1 LEEWQQFYVGH
12 GVDEMRQLSEV
23 IRGTVW
29 DALTEMGDENPD
41 GTLAHLTAPR
51 HANQGDLALPCFALA
66 KAMKKSPQDIAADL
80 AQRVAT
86 VLTSIDG
93 CSEVGSVGGF
103 CNFYVD
109 VEWLATQIMADTLN
123 HPESVGHFRPPS
135 SLLIEHTSANP
146 NGPFHVGR
154 SRNAIL
160 GDTFVRMHRLAGDDV
175 RAEYYVDDMGK
186 QVGILAWALANLN
199 DEKVSEIL
207 AAEDMDEAPS
217 HPHKEDHQR
226 VRYYQAAN
234 LLKAVDPEVE
244 LGVTKLVQASEEADA
259 EVLAIFESAY
269 QPVLDGMLE
278 TLDRLGIGF
287 DSFTKESRFI
297 VDGSVEVIMD
307 TLGKS
312 ELHGTA
318 ENGAHYLELENRG
331 VQGKSTKFFYQRG
344 DGSSL
349 YATRDIAYHQ
359 WKWIEA
365 QRLMNI
371 LGEDHRLQSKQ
382 VGIAL
387 DELDIRNPEVV
398 FYAFTK
404 LPDGKMS
411 TRRGNVVYMD
421 DLLDEACARATAI
434 VEEMRDDLSAE
445 ELATIGEAVGISAVR
460 YNIIRV
466 SPEKGINFRWEDAL
480 SFDSDSAPFIM
491 YSHARACSISRKITA
506 RGHDVGSLVANEVA
520 SGNWANLSD
529 SASTLVKRI
538 ATFSEALDSSII
550 SQRPNLFCSYLL
562 SLATEYNRFYRD
574 NHVLVEGEVNTQNLL
589 LSEVAR
595 ILLSAGCSG
604 MGIIAIES
612 M

>member
-1 LEEWQQFYVGH
+1 
-12 GVDEMRQLSEV
+12 MRQLSEV

-29 DALTEMGDENPD
+29 DALTEMGDDDPD
-41 GTLAHLTAPR
+41 GTLANLTTPR

-66 KAMKKSPQDIAADL
+66 KAMQKSPQDIAADL

-86 VLTSIDG
+86 VLTAIDG
-93 CSEVGSVGGF
+93 CSEVGSDGGF

-109 VEWLATQIMADTLN
+109 AAWLAGQTMEAILN
-123 HPESVGHFRPPS
+123 DPDSVGHHRASS

-186 QVGILAWALANLN
+186 QVGILAWSLANL
-199 DEKVSEIL
+199 DDDRVSEIL
-207 AAEDMDEAPS
+207 AAEDMDEMPT

-234 LLKAVDPEVE
+234 LLKAVDPDVE

-278 TLDRLGIGF
+278 TLERLGIVF

-297 VDGSVEVIMD
+297 VDGSVDVIMD
-307 TLGKS
+307 RLSKS

-318 ENGAHYLELENRG
+318 ENGAHYLELEDRG

-349 YATRDIAYHQ
+349 YATRDIAYHE
-359 WKWIEA
+359 WKWTEA
-365 QRLMNI
+365 QRLVNI

-421 DLLDEACARATAI
+421 NLLDEACARATAI
-434 VEEMRDDLSAE
+434 VKEMRDDLDSE
-445 ELATIGEAVGISAVR
+445 ELAKIGEAVGLSAVR

-491 YSHARACSISRKITA
+491 YSHARACSISRKLTTQ
-506 RGHDVGSLVANEVA
+506 GHDVESLVANEVA
-520 SGNWANLSD
+520 SGDWEALSD

-538 ATFSEALDSSII
+538 ATFSEALDASIVN
-550 SQRPNLFCSYLL
+550 QRPNLFCSYLL

-574 NHVLVEGEVNTQNLL
+574 NHVLVEGEVNSQNLA
-589 LSEVAR
+589 LSEAAR
-595 ILLSAGCSG
+595 ILISAGCSG
-604 MGIIAIES
+604 LGIIPIES

>member
-1 LEEWQQFYVGH
+1 
-12 GVDEMRQLSEV
+12 MRQLSEV

-41 GTLAHLTAPR
+41 STLANLTTPR

-66 KAMKKSPQDIAADL
+66 KAMQKSPQDIAADL

-86 VLTSIDG
+86 VLTAIDG
-93 CSEVGSVGGF
+93 CSEVGSDGGF

-109 VEWLATQIMADTLN
+109 AAWLAGQTMEAILN
-123 HPESVGHFRPPS
+123 DPDSVGHHRPSS

-186 QVGILAWALANLN
+186 QVGILAWSLANL
-199 DEKVSEIL
+199 DDDRVSEIL
-207 AAEDMDEAPS
+207 AAEDMDEMPT

-234 LLKAVDPEVE
+234 LLKAVDPDVE

-259 EVLAIFESAY
+259 EVLDIFESAY

-278 TLDRLGIGF
+278 TLERLGIVF

-297 VDGSVEVIMD
+297 VDGSVDVIMNR
-307 TLGKS
+307 LSKS

-318 ENGAHYLELENRG
+318 ENGAQYLELEDRG

-349 YATRDIAYHQ
+349 YATRDIAYHE
-359 WKWIEA
+359 WKWTEA
-365 QRLMNI
+365 QRLVNI

-421 DLLDEACARATAI
+421 NLLDEACARATAI
-434 VEEMRDDLSAE
+434 VKEMREDLDSE
-445 ELATIGEAVGISAVR
+445 ELAKIGEAVGLSAVR

-491 YSHARACSISRKITA
+491 YSHARACSISRKLTTQ
-506 RGHDVGSLVANEVA
+506 GHDVGSLVANEVA
-520 SGNWANLSD
+520 SDNWGSLSD

-538 ATFSEALDSSII
+538 ATFSEALDASITN
-550 SQRPNLFCSYLL
+550 QRPNLFCSYLL

-574 NHVLVEGEVNTQNLL
+574 NHVLVEGEVNSQNLA
-589 LSEVAR
+589 LSEAAR

-604 MGIIAIES
+604 LGIIPIES

>member
-1 LEEWQQFYVGH
+1 
-12 GVDEMRQLSEV
+12 MRQLSEV

-41 GTLAHLTAPR
+41 STLANLTTPR

-66 KAMKKSPQDIAADL
+66 KAMQKSPQDIAADL

-86 VLTSIDG
+86 VLTAIDG
-93 CSEVGSVGGF
+93 CSEVGSDGGF

-109 VEWLATQIMADTLN
+109 AAWLAGQTMGAILN
-123 HPESVGHFRPPS
+123 DPDSVGHHRASS

-186 QVGILAWALANLN
+186 QVGILAWSLANL
-199 DEKVSEIL
+199 DDDRVSEIL
-207 AAEDMDEAPS
+207 AAEDMDEMPT

-234 LLKAVDPEVE
+234 LLKAVDPDVE

-278 TLDRLGIGF
+278 TLERLGIVF

-297 VDGSVEVIMD
+297 VDGSVDVIMD
-307 TLGKS
+307 RLSNS

-318 ENGAHYLELENRG
+318 ENGAQYLELEDRG

-349 YATRDIAYHQ
+349 YATRDIAYHE
-359 WKWIEA
+359 WKWTEA
-365 QRLMNI
+365 QRLVNI

-421 DLLDEACARATAI
+421 NLLDEACARATAI
-434 VEEMRDDLSAE
+434 VKEMRDDLDSE
-445 ELATIGEAVGISAVR
+445 ELAKIGEAVGLSAVR

-491 YSHARACSISRKITA
+491 YSHARACSISRKLTTQ
-506 RGHDVGSLVANEVA
+506 GYDVESLVANEVA
-520 SGNWANLSD
+520 SGNWGVLSD

-538 ATFSEALDSSII
+538 ATFSEALDASIAN
-550 SQRPNLFCSYLL
+550 QRPNLFCSYLL

-574 NHVLVEGEVNTQNLL
+574 NHVLVEGEVNSQNLA
-589 LSEVAR
+589 LSEAAR

-604 MGIIAIES
+604 LGIIPIES

>member
-1 LEEWQQFYVGH
+1 
-12 GVDEMRQLSEV
+12 MRQLSEV

-29 DALTEMGDENPD
+29 DALIEMGDENPD
-41 GTLAHLTAPR
+41 STLANLTTPR

-66 KAMKKSPQDIAADL
+66 KVMQKSPQDIAADL
-80 AQRVAT
+80 TQRVAT
-86 VLTSIDG
+86 VLTAIDG
-93 CSEVGSVGGF
+93 CSEVSSDGGF

-109 VEWLATQIMADTLN
+109 AAWLAGQTMEAILN
-123 HPESVGHFRPPS
+123 NPDSVGHHRASS

-186 QVGILAWALANLN
+186 QVGILAWSLANL
-199 DEKVSEIL
+199 DDDRVSEIL
-207 AAEDMDEAPS
+207 AAEDMDEMPS

-234 LLKAVDPEVE
+234 LLKAVDPDVE

-278 TLDRLGIGF
+278 TLERLGIVF

-297 VDGSVEVIMD
+297 VDGSVDVIMD
-307 TLGKS
+307 RLSKS

-318 ENGAHYLELENRG
+318 ENGAHYLELEDRG

-349 YATRDIAYHQ
+349 YATRDIAYHE
-359 WKWIEA
+359 WKWTEA
-365 QRLMNI
+365 QRLVNI

-421 DLLDEACARATAI
+421 NLLDEACARATAI
-434 VEEMRDDLSAE
+434 VKEMRDDLDSE
-445 ELATIGEAVGISAVR
+445 ELAKIGEAVGLSAVR

-491 YSHARACSISRKITA
+491 YSHARACSIIRKLTTQ
-506 RGHDVGSLVANEVA
+506 GHDVESLVANEVA
-520 SGNWANLSD
+520 SSNWGNLSD

-538 ATFSEALDSSII
+538 ATFSEALDASIVN
-550 SQRPNLFCSYLL
+550 QRPNLFCSYLL

-574 NHVLVEGEVNTQNLL
+574 NHVLVEGEVNSQNLA
-589 LSEVAR
+589 LSEAAR

-604 MGIIAIES
+604 LGIIPIES

>member
-1 LEEWQQFYVGH
+1 
-12 GVDEMRQLSEV
+12 MRQLSEV

-41 GTLAHLTAPR
+41 STLANLTTPR

-66 KAMKKSPQDIAADL
+66 KAMQKSPQDIAADL

-86 VLTSIDG
+86 VLTAIDG
-93 CSEVGSVGGF
+93 CSEVGSDGGF

-109 VEWLATQIMADTLN
+109 AAWLAGQTMGAILN
-123 HPESVGHFRPPS
+123 DPDSVGHHRASS

-186 QVGILAWALANLN
+186 QVGILAWSLANL
-199 DEKVSEIL
+199 DDDRVSEIL
-207 AAEDMDEAPS
+207 AAEDMDEMPT

-234 LLKAVDPEVE
+234 LLKAVDPDVE

-278 TLDRLGIGF
+278 TLERLGIVF

-297 VDGSVEVIMD
+297 VDGSVDVIMD
-307 TLGKS
+307 RLSNS

-318 ENGAHYLELENRG
+318 ENGAQYLELEDRG

-349 YATRDIAYHQ
+349 YATRDIAYHE
-359 WKWIEA
+359 WKWTEA
-365 QRLMNI
+365 QRLVNI

-421 DLLDEACARATAI
+421 NLLDEACARATAI
-434 VEEMRDDLSAE
+434 VKEMRDDLDSE
-445 ELATIGEAVGISAVR
+445 ELAKIGEAVGLSAVR

-491 YSHARACSISRKITA
+491 YSHARACSISRKLTTQ
-506 RGHDVGSLVANEVA
+506 GYDVESLVANELA
-520 SGNWANLSD
+520 SGNWGVLSD
-529 SASTLVKRI
+529 SASTLVKRV
-538 ATFSEALDSSII
+538 ATFSEALDASIAN
-550 SQRPNLFCSYLL
+550 QRPNLFCSYLL

-574 NHVLVEGEVNTQNLL
+574 NHVLVEGEVNSQNLA
-589 LSEVAR
+589 LSEAAR

-604 MGIIAIES
+604 LGIIPIES

>member
-1 LEEWQQFYVGH
+1 
-12 GVDEMRQLSEV
+12 MRQLSEV

-41 GTLAHLTAPR
+41 STLANLTTPR

-66 KAMKKSPQDIAADL
+66 KAMQKSPQDIAADL

-86 VLTSIDG
+86 VLTAIDG
-93 CSEVGSVGGF
+93 CSEVGSDGGF

-109 VEWLATQIMADTLN
+109 AAWLAGQTIEAILN
-123 HPESVGHFRPPS
+123 DSDSVGHHRASS

-186 QVGILAWALANLN
+186 QVGILAWSLANL
-199 DEKVSEIL
+199 DDDRVSEIL
-207 AAEDMDEAPS
+207 AAEDMDEMPT

-234 LLKAVDPEVE
+234 LLKAVDPDVE

-259 EVLAIFESAY
+259 EVLDIFESAY

-278 TLDRLGIGF
+278 TLERLGIVF

-297 VDGSVEVIMD
+297 VDGSVDVIMNR
-307 TLGKS
+307 LSKS

-318 ENGAHYLELENRG
+318 ENGAQYLELEDRG

-349 YATRDIAYHQ
+349 YATRDIAYHE
-359 WKWIEA
+359 WKWTEA
-365 QRLMNI
+365 QRLVNI

-421 DLLDEACARATAI
+421 NLLDEACARATAI
-434 VEEMRDDLSAE
+434 VKEMREDLDSE
-445 ELATIGEAVGISAVR
+445 ELAKIGEAVGLSAVR

-491 YSHARACSISRKITA
+491 YSHARACSISRKLTTQ
-506 RGHDVGSLVANEVA
+506 GHDVGSLVANEVA
-520 SGNWANLSD
+520 SDNWGSLSD

-538 ATFSEALDSSII
+538 ATFSEALDASITN
-550 SQRPNLFCSYLL
+550 QRPNLFCSYLL

-574 NHVLVEGEVNTQNLL
+574 NHVLVEGEVNSQNLA
-589 LSEVAR
+589 LSEAAR

-604 MGIIAIES
+604 LGIIPIES

>member
-1 LEEWQQFYVGH
+1 
-12 GVDEMRQLSEV
+12 MRQLSEV

-29 DALTEMGDENPD
+29 DALTEMGDDDPD
-41 GTLAHLTAPR
+41 GTLANLTTPR

-66 KAMKKSPQDIAADL
+66 KAMQKSPQDIAADL

-86 VLTSIDG
+86 VLTAIDG
-93 CSEVGSVGGF
+93 CSEVGSDGGF

-109 VEWLATQIMADTLN
+109 AAWLAGQTMEAILN
-123 HPESVGHFRPPS
+123 DPDSVGHHRASS

-186 QVGILAWALANLN
+186 QVGILAWSLANL
-199 DEKVSEIL
+199 DDDRVSEIL
-207 AAEDMDEAPS
+207 AAEDMDEMPT

-234 LLKAVDPEVE
+234 LLKAVDPDVE

-278 TLDRLGIGF
+278 TLERLGIVF

-297 VDGSVEVIMD
+297 VDGSVDVIMD
-307 TLGKS
+307 RLSKS

-318 ENGAHYLELENRG
+318 ENGAHYLELEDRG

-349 YATRDIAYHQ
+349 YATRDIAYHE
-359 WKWIEA
+359 WKWTEA
-365 QRLMNI
+365 QRLVNI

-421 DLLDEACARATAI
+421 NLLDEACARATAI
-434 VEEMRDDLSAE
+434 VKEMRDDLDSE
-445 ELATIGEAVGISAVR
+445 ELAKIGEAVGLSAVR

-491 YSHARACSISRKITA
+491 YSHARACSISRKLTTQ
-506 RGHDVGSLVANEVA
+506 GHDVESLVANEVA
-520 SGNWANLSD
+520 SGDWEALSD

-538 ATFSEALDSSII
+538 ATFSEALDASII
-550 SQRPNLFCSYLL
+550 NQRPNLFCSYLL

-574 NHVLVEGEVNTQNLL
+574 NHVLVEGEVNSQNLA
-589 LSEVAR
+589 LSEAAR
-595 ILLSAGCSG
+595 ILISAGCSG
-604 MGIIAIES
+604 LGIIPIES

>member
-1 LEEWQQFYVGH
+1 
-12 GVDEMRQLSEV
+12 MRQLSEV

-41 GTLAHLTAPR
+41 STLANLTTPR

-66 KAMKKSPQDIAADL
+66 KAMQKSPQDIAADL

-86 VLTSIDG
+86 VLTAIDG
-93 CSEVGSVGGF
+93 CSEVGSDGGF

-109 VEWLATQIMADTLN
+109 AAWLAGQTMGAILN
-123 HPESVGHFRPPS
+123 DPDSVGHHRASS

-186 QVGILAWALANLN
+186 QVGILAWSLANL
-199 DEKVSEIL
+199 DDDRVSEIL
-207 AAEDMDEAPS
+207 AAEDMDEMPT

-234 LLKAVDPEVE
+234 LLKAVDPDVE

-278 TLDRLGIGF
+278 TLERLGIVF

-297 VDGSVEVIMD
+297 VDGSVDVIMD
-307 TLGKS
+307 RLSNS

-318 ENGAHYLELENRG
+318 ENGAQYLELEDRG

-349 YATRDIAYHQ
+349 YATRDIAYHE
-359 WKWIEA
+359 WKWTEA
-365 QRLMNI
+365 QRLVNI

-421 DLLDEACARATAI
+421 NLLDEACARATAI
-434 VEEMRDDLSAE
+434 VKEMRDDLDSE
-445 ELATIGEAVGISAVR
+445 ELAKIGEAVGLSAVR

-491 YSHARACSISRKITA
+491 YSHARACSISRKLTTQ
-506 RGHDVGSLVANEVA
+506 GYDVESLVANEVA
-520 SGNWANLSD
+520 SGNWGVLSD

-538 ATFSEALDSSII
+538 ATFSEALDASITN
-550 SQRPNLFCSYLL
+550 QRPNLFCSYLL

-574 NHVLVEGEVNTQNLL
+574 NHVLVEGEVNSQNLA
-589 LSEVAR
+589 LSEAAR

-604 MGIIAIES
+604 LGIIPIES

>member
-1 LEEWQQFYVGH
+1 
-12 GVDEMRQLSEV
+12 MRQLSEV

-29 DALTEMGDENPD
+29 DALTEMGDDDPD
-41 GTLAHLTAPR
+41 GTLANLTTPR

-66 KAMKKSPQDIAADL
+66 KAMQKSPQDIAADL

-86 VLTSIDG
+86 VLTAIDG
-93 CSEVGSVGGF
+93 CSEVGSDGGF

-109 VEWLATQIMADTLN
+109 AAWLAGQTMEAILN
-123 HPESVGHFRPPS
+123 DPDSVGHHRASS

-186 QVGILAWALANLN
+186 QVGILAWSLANL
-199 DEKVSEIL
+199 DDDRVSEIL
-207 AAEDMDEAPS
+207 AAEDMDEMPT
-217 HPHKEDHQR
+217 HPHREDHQR

-234 LLKAVDPEVE
+234 LLKAVDPDVE

-278 TLDRLGIGF
+278 TLERLGIVF
-287 DSFTKESRFI
+287 DSSTKESRFI
-297 VDGSVEVIMD
+297 VDGSVDVIMD
-307 TLGKS
+307 RLSKS

-318 ENGAHYLELENRG
+318 ENGAHYLELEDRG

-349 YATRDIAYHQ
+349 YATRDIAYHE
-359 WKWIEA
+359 WKWTEA
-365 QRLMNI
+365 QRLVNI

-421 DLLDEACARATAI
+421 NLLDEACARATAI
-434 VEEMRDDLSAE
+434 VKEMRDDLDSE
-445 ELATIGEAVGISAVR
+445 ELAKIGEAVGLSAVR

-491 YSHARACSISRKITA
+491 YSHARACSISRKLTTQ
-506 RGHDVGSLVANEVA
+506 GHDVESLVANEVA
-520 SGNWANLSD
+520 SGDWETLSD

-538 ATFSEALDSSII
+538 ATFSEALDASII
-550 SQRPNLFCSYLL
+550 NQRPNLFCSYLL

-574 NHVLVEGEVNTQNLL
+574 NHVLVEGEVNSQNLA
-589 LSEVAR
+589 LSEAAR
-595 ILLSAGCSG
+595 ILISAGCSG
-604 MGIIAIES
+604 LGIIPIES

>member
-1 LEEWQQFYVGH
+1 
-12 GVDEMRQLSEV
+12 MRQLSEV

-207 AAEDMDEAPS
+207 SAEDMDEAPS

>member
-1 LEEWQQFYVGH
+1 
-12 GVDEMRQLSEV
+12 MRQLSEV

-41 GTLAHLTAPR
+41 STLANLTTPR

-66 KAMKKSPQDIAADL
+66 KAMQKSPQDIAADL

-86 VLTSIDG
+86 VLTAIDG
-93 CSEVGSVGGF
+93 CSEVGSDGGF

-109 VEWLATQIMADTLN
+109 AAWLAGQTMGAILN
-123 HPESVGHFRPPS
+123 DPDSVGHHRASS

-186 QVGILAWALANLN
+186 QVGILAWSLANL
-199 DEKVSEIL
+199 DDDRVSEIL
-207 AAEDMDEAPS
+207 AAEDMDEMPT

-234 LLKAVDPEVE
+234 LLKAVDPDVE

-278 TLDRLGIGF
+278 TLERLGIVF

-297 VDGSVEVIMD
+297 VDGSVDVIMD
-307 TLGKS
+307 RLSNS

-318 ENGAHYLELENRG
+318 ENGAQYLELEDRG

-349 YATRDIAYHQ
+349 YATRDIAYHE
-359 WKWIEA
+359 WKWTEA
-365 QRLMNI
+365 QRLVNI

-421 DLLDEACARATAI
+421 NLLDEACARATAI
-434 VEEMRDDLSAE
+434 VKEMRDDLDSE
-445 ELATIGEAVGISAVR
+445 ELAKIGEAVGLSAVR

-491 YSHARACSISRKITA
+491 YSHARACSISRKLTTQ
-506 RGHDVGSLVANEVA
+506 GYDVESLVANEVA
-520 SGNWANLSD
+520 SGNWGVLSD

-538 ATFSEALDSSII
+538 ATFSEALDASIAN
-550 SQRPNLFCSYLL
+550 QRPNLFCSYLL

-574 NHVLVEGEVNTQNLL
+574 NHVLVEGEV
-589 LSEVAR
+589 
-595 ILLSAGCSG
+595 
-604 MGIIAIES
+604 
-612 M
+612 

>member
-1 LEEWQQFYVGH
+1 
-12 GVDEMRQLSEV
+12 M
-23 IRGTVW
+23 
-29 DALTEMGDENPD
+29 
-41 GTLAHLTAPR
+41 
-51 HANQGDLALPCFALA
+51 PCFALA
-66 KAMKKSPQDIAADL
+66 KAMQKSPQDIAADL

-86 VLTSIDG
+86 VLTAIDG
-93 CSEVGSVGGF
+93 CSEVGSDGGF

-109 VEWLATQIMADTLN
+109 AAWLAGQTMGAILN
-123 HPESVGHFRPPS
+123 DPDSVGHHRASS

-186 QVGILAWALANLN
+186 QVGILAWSLANL
-199 DEKVSEIL
+199 DDDRVSEIL
-207 AAEDMDEAPS
+207 AAEDMDEMPT

-234 LLKAVDPEVE
+234 LLKAVDPDVE

-278 TLDRLGIGF
+278 TLERLGIVF

-297 VDGSVEVIMD
+297 VDGSVDVIMD
-307 TLGKS
+307 RLSNS

-318 ENGAHYLELENRG
+318 ENGAQYLELEDRG

-349 YATRDIAYHQ
+349 YATRDIAYHE
-359 WKWIEA
+359 WKWTEA
-365 QRLMNI
+365 QRLVNI

-421 DLLDEACARATAI
+421 NLLDEACARATAI
-434 VEEMRDDLSAE
+434 VKEMRDDLDSE
-445 ELATIGEAVGISAVR
+445 ELAKIGEAVGLSAVR

-491 YSHARACSISRKITA
+491 YSHARACSISRKLTTQ
-506 RGHDVGSLVANEVA
+506 GYDVESLVANEVA
-520 SGNWANLSD
+520 SGNWGVLSD

-538 ATFSEALDSSII
+538 ATFSEALDASIAN
-550 SQRPNLFCSYLL
+550 QRPNLFCSYLL

-574 NHVLVEGEVNTQNLL
+574 NHVLVEGEVNSQNLA
-589 LSEVAR
+589 LSEAAR

-604 MGIIAIES
+604 LGIIPIES

>member
-1 LEEWQQFYVGH
+1 
-12 GVDEMRQLSEV
+12 MRQLSEV

-29 DALTEMGDENPD
+29 DALTEMGDDDPD
-41 GTLAHLTAPR
+41 GTLANLTTPR

-66 KAMKKSPQDIAADL
+66 KAMQKSPQDIAADL

-86 VLTSIDG
+86 VLTAIDG
-93 CSEVGSVGGF
+93 CSEVGSDGGF

-109 VEWLATQIMADTLN
+109 AAWLAGQTMEAILN
-123 HPESVGHFRPPS
+123 DPDSVGHHRASS

-186 QVGILAWALANLN
+186 QVGILAWSLANL
-199 DEKVSEIL
+199 DDDRVSEIL
-207 AAEDMDEAPS
+207 AAEDMDEMPT

-234 LLKAVDPEVE
+234 LLKAVDPDVE

-278 TLDRLGIGF
+278 TLERLGIVF

-297 VDGSVEVIMD
+297 VDGSVDVIMD
-307 TLGKS
+307 RLSKS

-318 ENGAHYLELENRG
+318 ENGAHYLELEDRG

-349 YATRDIAYHQ
+349 YATRDIAYHE
-359 WKWIEA
+359 WKWTEA
-365 QRLMNI
+365 QRLVNI

-421 DLLDEACARATAI
+421 NLLDEACARATAI
-434 VEEMRDDLSAE
+434 VKEMRDDLDSE
-445 ELATIGEAVGISAVR
+445 ELAKIGEAVGLSAVR

-491 YSHARACSISRKITA
+491 YSHARACSISRKLTTQ
-506 RGHDVGSLVANEVA
+506 GHDVESLVANEVA
-520 SGNWANLSD
+520 SGDWETLSD

-538 ATFSEALDSSII
+538 ATFSEALDASIVN
-550 SQRPNLFCSYLL
+550 QRPNLFCSYLL

-574 NHVLVEGEVNTQNLL
+574 NHVLVEGEVNSQNLA
-589 LSEVAR
+589 LSEAAR
-595 ILLSAGCSG
+595 ILISAGCSG
-604 MGIIAIES
+604 LGIIPIES

>member
-1 LEEWQQFYVGH
+1 
-12 GVDEMRQLSEV
+12 MRQLSEV

-29 DALTEMGDENPD
+29 DALTEMGDEDPD
-41 GTLAHLTAPR
+41 ATLANLTTPR
-51 HANQGDLALPCFALA
+51 HAKQGDLALPCFALA
-66 KAMKKSPQDIAADL
+66 KTMKKSPQDIATDL
-80 AQRVAT
+80 ARRVAT
-86 VLTSIDG
+86 VLTAIDG
-93 CSEVGSVGGF
+93 CSEVGSDGGF

-109 VEWLATQIMADTLN
+109 AQWLAGQTIRSILN
-123 HPESVGHFRPPS
+123 DPDSVGHHRASS

-186 QVGILAWALANLN
+186 QVGILAWSLANL
-199 DEKVSEIL
+199 DDDRVSEIL
-207 AAEDMDEAPS
+207 AAEDMDEMPT

-234 LLKAVDPEVE
+234 LLKAVDPDVE

-278 TLDRLGIGF
+278 TLERLGIVF

-297 VDGSVEVIMD
+297 VDGSVDVIMD
-307 TLGKS
+307 RLSNS

-318 ENGAHYLELENRG
+318 ENGAHYLELEDRG

-349 YATRDIAYHQ
+349 YATRDIAYHE
-359 WKWIEA
+359 WKWTEA
-365 QRLMNI
+365 QRLVNI

-421 DLLDEACARATAI
+421 NLLDEACARATAI
-434 VEEMRDDLSAE
+434 VKEMRGDLDSE
-445 ELATIGEAVGISAVR
+445 ELAKIGEAVGLSAVR

-491 YSHARACSISRKITA
+491 YSHARACSISRKLTTQ
-506 RGHDVGSLVANEVA
+506 GHDVKSLVANEVA
-520 SGNWANLSD
+520 SGNWGGLSD
-529 SASTLVKRI
+529 TASALVKRI
-538 ATFSEALDSSII
+538 ATFSEALDASIVN
-550 SQRPNLFCSYLL
+550 QRPNLFCSYLL

-574 NHVLVEGEVNTQNLL
+574 NHVLIDGEVNSQNLA
-589 LSEVAR
+589 LSEAAR

-604 MGIIAIES
+604 LGIIPVES

>member
-1 LEEWQQFYVGH
+1 
-12 GVDEMRQLSEV
+12 MRQLSEV

-41 GTLAHLTAPR
+41 STLANLTTPR

-66 KAMKKSPQDIAADL
+66 KAMQKSPQDIAADL

-86 VLTSIDG
+86 VLTAIDG
-93 CSEVGSVGGF
+93 CSEVGSDGGF

-109 VEWLATQIMADTLN
+109 AAWLAGQTMEAILN
-123 HPESVGHFRPPS
+123 DPDSVGHHRASS

-186 QVGILAWALANLN
+186 QVGILAWSLANL
-199 DEKVSEIL
+199 DDDRVSEIL
-207 AAEDMDEAPS
+207 AAEDMDEMPT

-234 LLKAVDPEVE
+234 LLKAVDPDVE

-259 EVLAIFESAY
+259 EVLDIFESAY

-278 TLDRLGIGF
+278 TLERLGIVF

-297 VDGSVEVIMD
+297 VDGSVDVIMNR
-307 TLGKS
+307 LSKS

-318 ENGAHYLELENRG
+318 ENGAQYLELEDRG

-349 YATRDIAYHQ
+349 YATRDIAYHE
-359 WKWIEA
+359 WKWTEA
-365 QRLMNI
+365 QRLVNI

-421 DLLDEACARATAI
+421 NLLDEACARATAI
-434 VEEMRDDLSAE
+434 VKEMREDLDSE
-445 ELATIGEAVGISAVR
+445 ELAKIGEAVGLSAVR

-491 YSHARACSISRKITA
+491 YSHARACSISRKLTTQ
-506 RGHDVGSLVANEVA
+506 GHDVESLVANEVA
-520 SGNWANLSD
+520 SDNWGSLSD

-538 ATFSEALDSSII
+538 ATFSEALDASITN
-550 SQRPNLFCSYLL
+550 QRPNLFCSYLL

-574 NHVLVEGEVNTQNLL
+574 NHVLVEGEVNSQNLA
-589 LSEVAR
+589 LSEAAR

-604 MGIIAIES
+604 LGIIPIES

>member
-1 LEEWQQFYVGH
+1 
-12 GVDEMRQLSEV
+12 MRQLSEV

-29 DALTEMGDENPD
+29 DALTEMGDDDPD
-41 GTLAHLTAPR
+41 GTLANLTTPR

-66 KAMKKSPQDIAADL
+66 KAMQKSPQDIAADL

-86 VLTSIDG
+86 VLTAIDG
-93 CSEVGSVGGF
+93 CSEVGSDGGF

-109 VEWLATQIMADTLN
+109 AAWLAGQTMEAILN
-123 HPESVGHFRPPS
+123 DPDSVGHHRPSS

-186 QVGILAWALANLN
+186 QVGILAWSLANL
-199 DEKVSEIL
+199 DDDRVSEIL
-207 AAEDMDEAPS
+207 AAEDMDEMPT

-234 LLKAVDPEVE
+234 LLKAVDPDVE

-259 EVLAIFESAY
+259 EVLDIFESAY

-278 TLDRLGIGF
+278 TLERLGIVF

-297 VDGSVEVIMD
+297 VDGSVDVIMNR
-307 TLGKS
+307 LSKS

-318 ENGAHYLELENRG
+318 ENGAQYLELEDRG

-349 YATRDIAYHQ
+349 YATRDIAYHE
-359 WKWIEA
+359 WKWTEA
-365 QRLMNI
+365 HRLVNI

-421 DLLDEACARATAI
+421 NLLDEACARATAI
-434 VEEMRDDLSAE
+434 VKEMREDLDSE
-445 ELATIGEAVGISAVR
+445 ELAKIGEAVGLSAVR

-491 YSHARACSISRKITA
+491 YSHARACSISRKLTTQ
-506 RGHDVGSLVANEVA
+506 GHDVESLVANEVA
-520 SGNWANLSD
+520 SDNWGSLSD

-538 ATFSEALDSSII
+538 ATFSEALDASITN
-550 SQRPNLFCSYLL
+550 QRPNLFCSYLL

-574 NHVLVEGEVNTQNLL
+574 NHVLVEGEVNSQNLA
-589 LSEVAR
+589 LSEAAR

-604 MGIIAIES
+604 LGIIPIES

>member
-1 LEEWQQFYVGH
+1 
-12 GVDEMRQLSEV
+12 MRQLSEV

-29 DALTEMGDENPD
+29 DALTEMGDDDPD
-41 GTLAHLTAPR
+41 GTLANLTTPR

-66 KAMKKSPQDIAADL
+66 KAMQKSPQDIAADL

-86 VLTSIDG
+86 VLTAIDG
-93 CSEVGSVGGF
+93 CSEVGSDGGF

-109 VEWLATQIMADTLN
+109 AAWLAGQTMEAILN
-123 HPESVGHFRPPS
+123 DPDSVGHHRASS

-186 QVGILAWALANLN
+186 QVGILAWSLANL
-199 DEKVSEIL
+199 DDDRVSEIL
-207 AAEDMDEAPS
+207 AAEDMDEMPT

-234 LLKAVDPEVE
+234 LLKAVDPDVE

-278 TLDRLGIGF
+278 TLERLGIVF

-297 VDGSVEVIMD
+297 VDGSVDVIMD
-307 TLGKS
+307 RLSKS

-318 ENGAHYLELENRG
+318 ENGAHYLELEDRG

-349 YATRDIAYHQ
+349 YATRDIAYHE
-359 WKWIEA
+359 WKWTEA
-365 QRLMNI
+365 QRLVNI

-421 DLLDEACARATAI
+421 NLLDEACARATAI
-434 VEEMRDDLSAE
+434 VKEMRDDLDSE
-445 ELATIGEAVGISAVR
+445 ELAKIGEAVGLSAVR

-491 YSHARACSISRKITA
+491 YSHARACSISRKLTTQ
-506 RGHDVGSLVANEVA
+506 GHDVESLVANEVA
-520 SGNWANLSD
+520 SGDWETLSD

-538 ATFSEALDSSII
+538 ATFSEALDASII
-550 SQRPNLFCSYLL
+550 NQRPNLFCSYLL

-574 NHVLVEGEVNTQNLL
+574 NHVLVEGEVNSQNLA
-589 LSEVAR
+589 LSEAAR
-595 ILLSAGCSG
+595 ILISAGCSG
-604 MGIIAIES
+604 LGIIPIES

>member
-1 LEEWQQFYVGH
+1 
-12 GVDEMRQLSEV
+12 MRQLSEV

-41 GTLAHLTAPR
+41 STLANLTTPR

-66 KAMKKSPQDIAADL
+66 KAMQKSPQDIAADL

-86 VLTSIDG
+86 VLTAIDG
-93 CSEVGSVGGF
+93 CSEVGSDGGF

-109 VEWLATQIMADTLN
+109 AAWLAGQTMGAILN
-123 HPESVGHFRPPS
+123 DPDSVGHHRASS

-186 QVGILAWALANLN
+186 QVGILAWSLANL
-199 DEKVSEIL
+199 DDDRVSEIL
-207 AAEDMDEAPS
+207 AAEDMDEMPT

-234 LLKAVDPEVE
+234 LLKAVDPDVE

-278 TLDRLGIGF
+278 TLERLGIVF

-297 VDGSVEVIMD
+297 VDGSVDVIMD
-307 TLGKS
+307 RLSNS

-318 ENGAHYLELENRG
+318 ENGAQYLELEDRG

-349 YATRDIAYHQ
+349 YATRDIAYHE
-359 WKWIEA
+359 WKWTEA
-365 QRLMNI
+365 QRLVNI

-421 DLLDEACARATAI
+421 NLLDEACARATAI
-434 VEEMRDDLSAE
+434 VKEMRDDLDSE
-445 ELATIGEAVGISAVR
+445 ELAKIGEAVGLSAVR

-491 YSHARACSISRKITA
+491 YSHARACSISRKLTTQ
-506 RGHDVGSLVANEVA
+506 GYDVESLVANEVA
-520 SGNWANLSD
+520 SGNWGVLSD
-529 SASTLVKRI
+529 SASTLVKRV
-538 ATFSEALDSSII
+538 ATFSEALDASIAN
-550 SQRPNLFCSYLL
+550 QRPNLFCSYLL

-574 NHVLVEGEVNTQNLL
+574 NHVLVEGEVNSQNLA
-589 LSEVAR
+589 LSEAAR

-604 MGIIAIES
+604 LGIIPIES